1 MKRTLITLLA
11 LAAAPAMAQ
20 NVATVNGK
28 AIPNAK
34 LEAAVQQYTAQ
45 SRQPDSPEL
54 RAAIKK
60 ELISREVLLQEAM
73 KQGVGMRP
81 EVQAELDKARTQ
93 IMINMMMRDFL
104 KKNAVTDA
112 EIQKEYD
119 TAKASQGGKEYRA
132 RHILVETEKEATD
145 LIAKLKGGAKFE
157 DLAKGT
163 KDTGSAANGGDLGW
177 SAPGSYVP
185 EFSQAMVAL
194 KPGEMTQAP
203 VKSQFGYHIIRLEEM
218 RDAQFPPLEEVKE
231 QVAEAVK
238 QRKLI
243 TFRDNLMSKAV
254 VK

>member
-11 LAAAPAMAQ
+11 MAAAPAMAQ

-119 TAKASQGGKEYRA
+119 TAKAAQSGKEYRA

-203 VKSQFGYHIIRLEEM
+203 VKSQFGYHIIRLEEV
-218 RDAQFPPLEEVKE
+218 RDAQFPPLEEVKD
-231 QVAEAVK
+231 QVAESVK

-243 TFRDNLMSKAV
+243 TFRDNLMNKAV

>member
-1 MKRTLITLLA
+1 MKRTLMTLLA
-11 LAAAPAMAQ
+11 MAAAPVMAQ

-34 LEAAVQQYTAQ
+34 LEAAVQQYVAQ
-45 SRQPDSPEL
+45 SHQPDSPEL

-60 ELISREVLLQEAM
+60 ELISREVLLQEAL

-81 EVQAELDKARTQ
+81 EVQSELDRARTQ

-119 TAKASQGGKEYRA
+119 TAKAAQSGKEYRA

-157 DLAKGT
+157 ELAKGT

-203 VKSQFGYHIIRLEEM
+203 VKSQFGYHIIRLEEV
-218 RDAQFPPLEEVKE
+218 RDAQFPSLEEVKD

-243 TFRDNLMSKAV
+243 TFRDNLINKAV

>member
-11 LAAAPAMAQ
+11 MAAAPVMAQ

-34 LEAAVQQYTAQ
+34 LEAAVQQYVAQ
-45 SRQPDSPEL
+45 SHQPDSPEL

-60 ELISREVLLQEAM
+60 ELISREVLLQEAL

-81 EVQAELDKARTQ
+81 EVQSELDRARTQ

-119 TAKASQGGKEYRA
+119 TAKAAQSGKEYRA

-157 DLAKGT
+157 ELAKGT

-203 VKSQFGYHIIRLEEM
+203 VKSQFGYHIIRLEEV
-218 RDAQFPPLEEVKE
+218 REAQFPSLEEVKD

-243 TFRDNLMSKAV
+243 TFRDNLINKAV

>member
-1 MKRTLITLLA
+1 MKRTLISLLA
-11 LAAAPAMAQ
+11 MAAIPALAQ
-20 NVATVNGK
+20 NVAVVNGK
-28 AIPNAK
+28 AIPNTK

-54 RAAIKK
+54 RDAIKK
-60 ELISREVLLQEAM
+60 ELVAREVLLQEAM

-81 EVQAELDKARTQ
+81 DVQGELDKARTQ
-93 IMINMMMRDFL
+93 IMINVMMRDFL
-104 KKNAVTDA
+104 KKNPVTDA
-112 EIQKEYD
+112 EIKKEYD
-119 TAKASQGGKEYRA
+119 SSKAAVGGKEYRA
-132 RHILVETEKEATD
+132 RHILVETEKEAND
-145 LIAKLKGGAKFE
+145 IIAKLKGGAKFE

-194 KPGEMTQAP
+194 KPGELTAAP
-203 VKSQFGYHIIRLEEM
+203 VKSQFGYHIIRLEEV
-218 RDAQFPPLEEVKE
+218 RDAQFPPLEEVKD
-231 QVAEAVK
+231 QVAESIK

-243 TFRDNLMSKAV
+243 AFRDGLMNKAV